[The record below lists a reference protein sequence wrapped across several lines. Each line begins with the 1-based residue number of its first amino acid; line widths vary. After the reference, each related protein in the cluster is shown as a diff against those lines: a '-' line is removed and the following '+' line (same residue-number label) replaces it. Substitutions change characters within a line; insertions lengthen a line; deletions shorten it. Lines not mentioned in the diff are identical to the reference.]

1 MELSLPCVKCFQPCC
16 KGAGVPFP
24 TSGGDCAKL
33 DSDGLCTIYDTR
45 PEGCRAFN
53 CADSRGFRNRYPQLE
68 TLLRAEGFGTMTA
81 EEKRAELTVLGLTIT
96 ALTAQRN
103 ELDKALTKAEK
114 RAAELAEQLRT

>member
-1 MELSLPCVKCFQPCC
+1 
-16 KGAGVPFP
+16 
-24 TSGGDCAKL
+24 
-33 DSDGLCTIYDTR
+33 
-45 PEGCRAFN
+45 
-53 CADSRGFRNRYPQLE
+53 
-68 TLLRAEGFGTMTA
+68 MTA